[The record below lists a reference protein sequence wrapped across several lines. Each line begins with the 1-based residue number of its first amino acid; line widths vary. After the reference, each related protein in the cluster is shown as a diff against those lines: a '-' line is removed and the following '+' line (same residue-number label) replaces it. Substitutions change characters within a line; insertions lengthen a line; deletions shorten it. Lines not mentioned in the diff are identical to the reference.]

1 MIVTSTGIING
12 IIQDKYGSHGEH
24 FNENGVPTF
33 SLPIKIE
40 DAPANT
46 VSFAI
51 VLEDKD
57 AYPVTC
63 GFSWI
68 HWLAANITRNE
79 LKENESQ
86 TADDF
91 IQGINSWTSIQ
102 GNQQSKKLSCYYGGM
117 TPPNK
122 AHTYEIHVFA
132 LDKMLNLKNGFLL
145 NELYHEMDN
154 HILDQYTLKGIYG
167 NC

>member
-12 IIQDKYGSHGEH
+12 IIQDQYGGRGKY

-40 DAPANT
+40 DAPKNT

-57 AYPVTC
+57 AYPVTG
-63 GFSWI
+63 GFAWI

-79 LKENESQ
+79 LKDNESQ

-102 GNQQSKKLSCYYGGM
+102 GNQQSKELSCYYGGM
-117 TPPNK
+117 TPPDK
-122 AHTYEIHVFA
+122 AHIYEINVFA
-132 LDKMLNLKNGFLL
+132 LDKMLNLKKGFLL
-145 NELYHEMDN
+145 NELYHEMDK
-154 HILDQYTLKGIYG
+154 HILDQYTLKGIYEKL
-167 NC
+167 